1 MRAVISQS
9 ISPLEPNFRDLV
21 LAARRMPPEERM
33 LAGARYFDAACDE
46 IKTSIRT
53 HFPQASDA
61 AVTALLA
68 EVIRAAERH
77 GIL

>member
-1 MRAVISQS
+1 MT
-9 ISPLEPNFRDLV
+9 
-21 LAARRMPPEERM
+21 PEERM

-46 IKTSIRT
+46 IKASIRT

-61 AVTALLA
+61 AVTDLLA